1 MVRIKSQQMLKLET
15 TVTFELRPENALDFY
30 DYWKVEFL
38 KKGSTVYSLQST
50 VYNLL
55 QDAVFLNLEFVKVSP
70 YLVRTGGSSGA
81 I

>member
-50 VYNLL
+50 
-55 QDAVFLNLEFVKVSP
+55 DVFLDCIFYNPTKD
-70 YLVRTGGSSGA
+70 A
-81 I
+81 

>member
-1 MVRIKSQQMLKLET
+1 MLKLET

-50 VYNLL
+50 VYSL
-55 QDAVFLNLEFVKVSP
+55 QSTDVFLDCIFYNPTKD
-70 YLVRTGGSSGA
+70 A
-81 I
+81 